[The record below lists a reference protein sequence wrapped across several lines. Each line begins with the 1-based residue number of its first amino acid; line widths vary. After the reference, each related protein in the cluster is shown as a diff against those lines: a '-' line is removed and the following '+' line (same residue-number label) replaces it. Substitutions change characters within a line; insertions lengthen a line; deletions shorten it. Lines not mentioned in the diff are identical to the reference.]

1 MLCTTF
7 MKSIKMTAQ
16 VTLLYL
22 KISPPPPPPPKK
34 KKKKKK
40 KNTKKKPTTPPPPK
54 KKKKKKKHNQDFEN
68 YLQQNDRLP
77 ITY

>member
-1 MLCTTF
+1 

-22 KISPPPPPPPKK
+22 KISPP
-34 KKKKKK
+34 
-40 KNTKKKPTTPPPPK
+40 TKKTK
-54 KKKKKKKHNQDFEN
+54 KQKNNQDFEN

-77 ITY
+77 ITYLKKKWPAP

>member
-22 KISPPPPPPPKK
+22 KISPPSPLKK
-34 KKKKKK
+34 KKS
-40 KNTKKKPTTPPPPK
+40 
-54 KKKKKKKHNQDFEN
+54 NQDFEN

>member
-22 KISPPPPPPPKK
+22 KISPPPPPPKK
-34 KKKKKK
+34 D
-40 KNTKKKPTTPPPPK
+40 
-54 KKKKKKKHNQDFEN
+54 NQDFEN

>member
-1 MLCTTF
+1 

-34 KKKKKK
+34 D
-40 KNTKKKPTTPPPPK
+40 
-54 KKKKKKKHNQDFEN
+54 NQDFEN

-77 ITY
+77 ITYLKKMTSPLEQST

>member
-1 MLCTTF
+1 

-22 KISPPPPPPPKK
+22 KISPPPPPQ
-34 KKKKKK
+34 
-40 KNTKKKPTTPPPPK
+40 

>member
-1 MLCTTF
+1 

-22 KISPPPPPPPKK
+22 KISPPLPPQKK
-34 KKKKKK
+34 KKS
-40 KNTKKKPTTPPPPK
+40 
-54 KKKKKKKHNQDFEN
+54 NQDFEN